1 MIDRRRQILV
11 VDNDLQ
17 LRAEMLEHLAH
28 EGFAVFGARDGASM
42 DACLEREPI
51 DLVVLE
57 LSLPGEHGLSIC
69 RRLCS
74 QIGPGVII
82 ASALAEEPDRVRG
95 LDLGADDYLPKPF
108 SHRELLA
115 RVRAV
120 LRRKEG
126 RAGGEQSAPFA
137 FAGFSYDPVHRHL
150 KAPSGPRIPLTTA
163 ESTLLVT
170 LLMNPRRTMLREE
183 LPWSG
188 QPESSNGTRAV
199 DAQVSR
205 LRRKLKTHGGGRLI
219 GTQRGMGYQLNCDV
233 MRA

>member
-1 MIDRRRQILV
+1 MAEHHRRVLV
-11 VDNDLQ
+11 VDSDLE
-17 LRAEMLEHLAH
+17 LRAEVLEHLA
-28 EGFAVFGARDGASM
+28 EAGFTVFAARDGASM
-42 DACLEREPI
+42 DACLEREAI
-51 DLVVLE
+51 DLVVLD

-74 QIGPGVII
+74 RVGPAVII
-82 ASALAEEPDRVRG
+82 ASAVADEPDRVRG
-95 LDLGADDYLPKPF
+95 LELGADDYLPKPF
-108 SHRELLA
+108 THRELLA

-120 LRRKEG
+120 LRRKESH
-126 RAGGEQSAPFA
+126 AGGDHSAPFA